1 MHVLKSL
8 GFRRQGVTLLLKRH
22 VRAPGRQGP
31 RLWCRRRRAHPPA
44 VPPVGLL
51 VWLVA
56 DGWCW
61 FVLRE
66 KYYWLVAGGWFLI
79 WGKSTASWWLISQ
92 SNRARAAQKATRGD
106 GFFSCCLRCGVLH
119 FNKELGITP
128 SIPINQVVLDKISV
142 KYWECKSWI
151 TFKLL
156 SLKIWKLYEYI
167 CLAKYFHKSTHMLVF
182 NTYFYKK

>member
-1 MHVLKSL
+1 VTDPRSDLFWHHICCSGWYINLFWQLLFSFVLTLYSFCMHVLKSL

-106 GFFSCCLRCGVLH
+106 GYFSCCLRCGVLH

-142 KYWECKSWI
+142 KYWECKSW
-151 TFKLL
+151 
-156 SLKIWKLYEYI
+156 
-167 CLAKYFHKSTHMLVF
+167 
-182 NTYFYKK
+182 